1 MTKSTQ
7 TTSTPQNRVSKS
19 LIISLFVI
27 WLMLNSTLAWQVWVL
42 GLVLAVLGA
51 IMLKDIAAAYAGTRI
66 NGRTIVY
73 YFAYMGLFLKEL
85 VKSNLTVA
93 RLVLLPDPDIQPAII
108 QVKISL
114 KSAVG
119 RLALANSITLTP
131 GTLVVEITD
140 DSLFIH
146 CINVDRDD
154 PEKDLRTNVKKFE
167 KYLKVVYG

>member
-7 TTSTPQNRVSKS
+7 ITSNSKNRVSKS

-51 IMLKDIAAAYAGTRI
+51 ILLKDIAAAYAGTRI

-73 YFAYMGLFLKEL
+73 YFAYMGLFMKEL

-131 GTLVVEITD
+131 GTFTVDLKGQN
-140 DSLFIH
+140 LYIH
-146 CINVDRDD
+146 CINVKYTDV
-154 PEKDLRTNVKKFE
+154 EKASKEIVERFE
-167 KYLKVVYG
+167 KLLIKIFD